1 MMIHRALR
9 VKDWTCDFFFVVD
22 GRNDT
27 PAVMACLYDYGADDA
42 TAMQAFKIMDE
53 GAENCGFTASNQ
65 ERRRALSWIGPQSEG
80 KQWINTSVHEIVHV
94 AVAIAAEKGIDPFS
108 EEFAYLC
115 GDITQEIADILCD
128 LACDRCR
135 EHLLSQE
142 K

>member
-1 MMIHRALR
+1 MGY
-9 VKDWTCDFFFVVD
+9 D
-22 GRNDT
+22 GQRR
-27 PAVMACLYDYGADDA
+27 L
-42 TAMQAFKIMDE
+42 
-53 GAENCGFTASNQ
+53 
-65 ERRRALSWIGPQSEG
+65 RRALSWIGPQSEG

-135 EHLLSQE
+135 EHLLE
-142 K
+142 L

>member
-1 MMIHRALR
+1 MIHRALR
-9 VKDWTCDFFFVVD
+9 VQGWTCDFFFVL

-27 PAVMACLYDYGADDA
+27 EAIMACLLDYGATEA
-42 TAMQAFKIMDE
+42 IAFRAYEIME
-53 GAENCGFTASNQ
+53 GGEVDCGFTFSNSD
-65 ERRRALSWIGPQSEG
+65 RRRALSWVGPQSEG
-80 KQWINTSVHEIVHV
+80 KQWINTSVHEIIHV
-94 AVAIAAEKGIDPFS
+94 AASIAEAEGIDPHG

-135 EHLLSQE
+135 EQILEESE